1 MISDSPMMFYKRLS
15 IYAAITYC
23 MESWDVMAGEDKG
36 GKVQALHFTPLN
48 EEELSLYLDELLRIL
63 PSQDL
68 MVQES

>member
-1 MISDSPMMFYKRLS
+1 
-15 IYAAITYC
+15 